1 MSKRHGFTIVE
12 LMVVIAI
19 IGLLVAL
26 LLPALQSARE
36 AGRRTQCLNNER
48 QIGLG
53 LLQYVYVNKGHFP
66 WTSHKVI
73 NGVNQSWI
81 LTLAPFME
89 SVDNVRL
96 CPEPTQSGD
105 QRLLASSGGFT
116 GTSYVIN
123 EYIAYK
129 TSDGYSVLNY
139 YRLKDRTKFIVMFEG
154 ADNALA
160 TDDHAHT
167 STWYLPYY
175 IAHGLVWQQV
185 NADTNPARHVN
196 SANYLYADGH
206 AATVSEATFYGWVQ
220 QDCANGTNFARPAQ

>member
-26 LLPALQSARE
+26 LLPALQGARE

-96 CPEPTQSGD
+96 CPEPTAIRRS
-105 QRLLASSGGFT
+105 
-116 GTSYVIN
+116 
-123 EYIAYK
+123 
-129 TSDGYSVLNY
+129 
-139 YRLKDRTKFIVMFEG
+139 
-154 ADNALA
+154 
-160 TDDHAHT
+160 
-167 STWYLPYY
+167 
-175 IAHGLVWQQV
+175 
-185 NADTNPARHVN
+185 
-196 SANYLYADGH
+196 
-206 AATVSEATFYGWVQ
+206 ATVGIVRRLHRDQ
-220 QDCANGTNFARPAQ
+220 LCHQRIHCL